1 MGFGNLGRRL
11 VLGGELEQD
20 SPVDK
25 AVAGGEE
32 QCSPV
37 DKAADKAVAGGE
49 EQRSLVDKAA
59 AEEGIDALVED
70 DSRRPVAMGF
80 LLGPHSPMIR
90 PLKPL
95 VLS

>member
-1 MGFGNLGRRL
+1 MGLGNLGRRL

-37 DKAADKAVAGGE
+37 DKAAE
-49 EQRSLVDKAA
+49 AA
-59 AEEGIDALVED
+59 AEEGNALKD
-70 DSRRPVAMGF
+70 GLRRLVAIGS
-80 LLGPHSPMIR
+80 LP
-90 PLKPL
+90 
-95 VLS
+95 